1 MHSLG
6 FIRLKFAVKL
16 DPISSECFIKSY
28 YRGLFITE
36 QSSAL
41 TGGKGRKKCSHFFQV
56 TILLLFFYVYLKV
69 KSESVVTQSCPTL
82 CDPVDCSLPGS
93 SIHGIFQAR
102 ILEWVAISFSKGSSR
117 PRDQTRASRIAGRLL
132 TIWASRESLCL
143 LDQ

>member
-1 MHSLG
+1 MHSLS

-16 DPISSECFIKSY
+16 YPISSECLIKSY

-41 TGGKGRKKCSHFFQV
+41 TGGKGRKKVLSFLSGNNIIPIFLC
-56 TILLLFFYVYLKV
+56 LLE
-69 KSESVVTQSCPTL
+69 SEKWSVVTQLCPTL
-82 CDPVDCSLPGS
+82 CDPMHCSLPGS

-102 ILEWVAISFSKGSSR
+102 ILEWVAISFSKGSCR
-117 PRDQTRASRIAGRLL
+117 PRDQTCASRIASRLL